1 MDPTTLTLLLQAV
14 QGAMKTGYLLFNK
27 PKKSLY
33 QNKELENTV
42 QRLIANNQADIVN
55 KTLMNQLTSQA
66 KSLGARVYQQQQHA
80 LEIGREQ
87 GLLSSGQYAQGLLT
101 AGAQTQATV
110 GAQAQQAE
118 TTALQ
123 NWQTEREGTNQLMIQ
138 LAQAK
143 DEARRNYKMAKEQW
157 KAELFGAGMDIG
169 TVGASALANYI
180 TNKQNEKSFQT
191 IVGKYGDPSQWDT
204 DTMMKVYYELLL
216 NPYTRHLD
224 KGKSVFESATSTTLT
239 TTPTA
244 TEPLSVSTG
253 TGTETLAEP
262 TGIGTEELL
271 KPTNLPE
278 TVSIEPT
285 RMLHPSATTELLP
298 DIASFTKNISK
309 YTSATNVPIYMNL
322 YNELTKSNLD
332 PTNPEWVRYIN
343 SKFKLGKGTYINFM
357 KGLGYSEADA
367 LRYYNQA
374 IRR

>member
-14 QGAMKTGYLLFNK
+14 PVAMKTGYLLFNK

-110 GAQAQQAE
+110 GTQAQQAE

-123 NWQTEREGTNQLMIQ
+123 NWQTEKESTNQLMIQ
-138 LAQAK
+138 LAMAK

-169 TVGASALANYI
+169 VVGASTLANYI

-262 TGIGTEELL
+262 TTIGTEELL

-278 TVSIEPT
+278 TVSIEPN

-309 YTSATNVPIYMNL
+309 YTNATNVPIYMNL

-332 PTNPEWVRYIN
+332 PTSPEWVRYVN
-343 SKFKLGKGTYINFM
+343 SKFKLGKGTYVNFM
-357 KGLGYSEADA
+357 KSLGYSEADA